1 MTVSR
6 IKTEAPYCV
15 AIDKLVQNHRFTC
28 LDSEDYFNLDIVKIY
43 LRSALFFIKA
53 LKRIKRIITKKTKE
67 SSLTSVKHFREYCT
81 KNINGS
87 TSSIMYFIYQ
97 IGRNIEKI
105 LLFHPSLL
113 TTYNDRIHW
122 EEIVELGY
130 NLKKEM
136 VNVENIE
143 GWMNVFSKLTN
154 FVINDIDEIFSV
166 FILLTNTNPARKF

>member
-1 MTVSR
+1 
-6 IKTEAPYCV
+6 
-15 AIDKLVQNHRFTC
+15 
-28 LDSEDYFNLDIVKIY
+28 
-43 LRSALFFIKA
+43 
-53 LKRIKRIITKKTKE
+53 
-67 SSLTSVKHFREYCT
+67 
-81 KNINGS
+81 
-87 TSSIMYFIYQ
+87 MYFIYQ

-143 GWMNVFSKLTN
+143 DWMNVFSKLTN

-166 FILLTNTNPARKF
+166 FTLLTNTNPARKF